1 MTKLEM
7 SGMKARGDD
16 FANVEPVLAVSVSS
30 IGILRSVGD
39 GARAVTSPSVGVKPA
54 GQNPESTK
62 GALQSRSVCSGN
74 PDLGARKYGFVGC
87 FGRGEQLL
95 VATRSSF
102 SKGAL

>member
-1 MTKLEM
+1 MTKLKM

-54 GQNPESTK
+54 GCYAQQLFKRRPLKWHLPVRVLHAASQCGLSYSISACART
-62 GALQSRSVCSGN
+62 ADIQIRVSV
-74 PDLGARKYGFVGC
+74 K
-87 FGRGEQLL
+87 
-95 VATRSSF
+95 
-102 SKGAL
+102 